1 MIQYATHTADCVGS
15 FVHKWGGKVNEKNL
29 IPNSERSPIEVR
41 ENGRKGGIKS
51 GEVRREQKTYRDMAK
66 AMLSAKITD
75 ENILNELKA
84 YGLSETDVKAY
95 TLLGMIKASANGSHN
110 AFDRL
115 MELIGEKEQNQ
126 NENVIAK
133 LDKVL
138 GDIDEV
144 MNNGKT

>member
-1 MIQYATHTADCVGS
+1 MND
-15 FVHKWGGKVNEKNL
+15 KNL
-29 IPNSERSPIEVR
+29 IPFSERTESEQR
-41 ENGRKGGIKS
+41 EIRSKGGKQS
-51 GEVRREQKTYRDMAK
+51 AKNRREQKTYRDMAK
-66 AMLSAKITD
+66 TMLSATITD

-95 TLLGMIKASANGSHN
+95 TLLGMIKASGNGSHN

-144 MNNGKT
+144 MNNGET

>member
-1 MIQYATHTADCVGS
+1 MND
-15 FVHKWGGKVNEKNL
+15 KNL
-29 IPNSERSPIEVR
+29 IPNSERSPKEVR

-51 GEVRREQKTYRDMAK
+51 GQVRREQKTYREMAK
-66 AMLSAKITD
+66 AMLSAQITD
-75 ENILNELKA
+75 PKMLEEMAK
-84 YGLSETDVKAY
+84 YGIEGTDIKAY
-95 TLLGMIKASANGSHN
+95 TLLGMIKASGNGSHN

-144 MNNGKT
+144 MKNGET

>member
-1 MIQYATHTADCVGS
+1 VAQKDLIPLNQRTKEEQKKICS
-15 FVHKWGGKVNEKNL
+15 KGGK
-29 IPNSERSPIEVR
+29 
-41 ENGRKGGIKS
+41 KS

-66 AMLSAKITD
+66 AMLSATITD

-84 YGLSETDVKAY
+84 YGLSETNVKAY
-95 TLLGMIKASANGSHN
+95 TLLGMIKASGNGSHN

-144 MNNGKT
+144 MNNGET

>member
-1 MIQYATHTADCVGS
+1 MND
-15 FVHKWGGKVNEKNL
+15 KNL
-29 IPNSERSPIEVR
+29 IPFNQRTESEQR
-41 ENGRKGGIKS
+41 EIARQGGIKS
-51 GEVRREQKTYRDMAK
+51 GEVRREQKTYREMAK
-66 AMLSAKITD
+66 AMLSATIID

-95 TLLGMIKASANGSHN
+95 TLLGMIKASGNGSHN

-144 MNNGKT
+144 MNNGET

>member
-1 MIQYATHTADCVGS
+1 MAKKDLIPLNQRTKDEQKKICS
-15 FVHKWGGKVNEKNL
+15 KGGK
-29 IPNSERSPIEVR
+29 
-41 ENGRKGGIKS
+41 KS

-66 AMLSAKITD
+66 AMLSATITD

-115 MELIGEKEQNQ
+115 MMLVGEETQTTTSEQEKQANLLKAIQ
-126 NENVIAK
+126 EAAK
-133 LDKVL
+133 N
-138 GDIDEV
+138 GD
-144 MNNGKT
+144 

>member
-1 MIQYATHTADCVGS
+1 M
-15 FVHKWGGKVNEKNL
+15 NEKNL
-29 IPNSERSPIEVR
+29 IPFSERTESEQR
-41 ENGRKGGIKS
+41 EIRSKGGKQS
-51 GEVRREQKTYRDMAK
+51 AKNRREQKTYREMAK
-66 AMLSAKITD
+66 AMLSATITD
-75 ENILNELKA
+75 ENILNELQA

-95 TLLGMIKASANGSHN
+95 TLLGMIKASGNGSHN

-144 MNNGKT
+144 MNNE

>member
-1 MIQYATHTADCVGS
+1 MND
-15 FVHKWGGKVNEKNL
+15 KNL
-29 IPNSERSPIEVR
+29 IPFSERTESEQR
-41 ENGRKGGIKS
+41 EIRSKGGKQS
-51 GEVRREQKTYRDMAK
+51 AKNRREQKSYREMAK
-66 AMLSAKITD
+66 AMLSATITD
-75 ENILNELKA
+75 ENILNELQA

-95 TLLGMIKASANGSHN
+95 TLLGMIKASGNGSHN

-144 MNNGKT
+144 MNNGET

>member
-1 MIQYATHTADCVGS
+1 M
-15 FVHKWGGKVNEKNL
+15 NEKNL
-29 IPNSERSPIEVR
+29 IPNSERSPKEVR
-41 ENGRKGGIKS
+41 ENGRKGGIRS

-66 AMLSAKITD
+66 AMLSATITD

-95 TLLGMIKASANGSHN
+95 TLLGMIKASGNGSHN

-144 MNNGKT
+144 MNNGET

>member
-1 MIQYATHTADCVGS
+1 MND
-15 FVHKWGGKVNEKNL
+15 ENL
-29 IPNSERSPIEVR
+29 IPLNKRAKNVQREIRS
-41 ENGRKGGIKS
+41 KGGKARAEKIK
-51 GEVRREQKTYRDMAK
+51 EQKTYREMAK
-66 AMLSAKITD
+66 AMLSATITD
-75 ENILNELKA
+75 ENMLNELKA
-84 YGLSETDVKAY
+84 YGLTETDIKTY

-144 MNNGKT
+144 MNNGET

>member
-1 MIQYATHTADCVGS
+1 MAKQDLIPLNQRTKDEQKEICS
-15 FVHKWGGKVNEKNL
+15 KGGK
-29 IPNSERSPIEVR
+29 
-41 ENGRKGGIKS
+41 KS

-66 AMLSAKITD
+66 AMLSATITD
-75 ENILNELKA
+75 ENILNELQA

-95 TLLGMIKASANGSHN
+95 TLLGMIKASGNGSHN

-133 LDKVL
+133 LDDVL
-138 GDIDEV
+138 SKIGGNI
-144 MNNGKT
+144 

>member
-1 MIQYATHTADCVGS
+1 MAKKDLIPLNQRTKDEQKKICS
-15 FVHKWGGKVNEKNL
+15 KGGK
-29 IPNSERSPIEVR
+29 
-41 ENGRKGGIKS
+41 KS
-51 GEVRREQKTYRDMAK
+51 GEVRRDQKTYRDMAK
-66 AMLSAKITD
+66 AMLSATITD
-75 ENILNELKA
+75 EDILNELKA

-95 TLLGMIKASANGSHN
+95 TLLGMIKASGNGSHN

-144 MNNGKT
+144 MNNGET

>member
-1 MIQYATHTADCVGS
+1 M
-15 FVHKWGGKVNEKNL
+15 NEKNL
-29 IPNSERSPIEVR
+29 IPNSERSPSEVR

-66 AMLSAKITD
+66 AMLSATITD

-95 TLLGMIKASANGSHN
+95 TLLGMIKASGNGSHH

-115 MELIGEKEQNQ
+115 MELIGEKEQGAG
-126 NENVIAK
+126 NETFNEGIQTLADLINNPVPNRNIA
-133 LDKVL
+133 DFE
-138 GDIDEV
+138 GEEDA
-144 MNNGKT
+144 